1 MSTIP
6 VSSARWQLPVY
17 ATTIFVSAF
26 LLFQVQP
33 IISKAIL
40 PWFGG
45 SPAVWTTAMLFFQT
59 LLFAGYAYAHFS
71 REVFSPKVAR
81 AVHVGL
87 LILAAVAVCW
97 SILPSQTQKPPDSN
111 DPSGRILLLLGMT
124 VALPY
129 FVLSATGPLV
139 QAWFS
144 GSFPGRSPY
153 RLYSLSNAGSLLALL
168 TYPVLIEPTL
178 KLSGQAICWEVGF
191 GVFAILCGLLA
202 LRSKSAGDS
211 NAAPPPATP
220 DDGNPYRAPLAATS
234 PTAEPAAVV
243 ALLVPEAANGNAVH
257 AADECPSLFRIA
269 AWLLLPAFASLML
282 LATTNHACQDVAVIP
297 FLWVVP
303 LAIYLLTFIICF
315 DHPRWYWPR
324 SFGVAALVILFCE
337 MFYAVKVGEN
347 RGKYDDKLLD
357 VLMSF
362 AALFVLCML
371 CHGELVRIKP
381 HPRRLTMFYLL
392 IAAGGALGG
401 LFVSLVAPHVFTG
414 YTEWNLGWIGGN
426 VLAAG
431 IILGTV
437 DNGLLR
443 RYPWLIGPALV
454 VVGILLASRLELF
467 KPDNSSL
474 AKERNFYGVLRVY
487 NTFADNENDVPVREL
502 VNGGI
507 LHGEQLLDSDRRT
520 EPTSYYAPKSGVGRA
535 ISFYSDRRR
544 ALSPAT
550 EPVEQVRRDGLPPA
564 GFPTTQPAE
573 EGVRVGAIGLGAGT
587 LAAYARLNDI
597 YTFYEINPQVP
608 PITDKFFTF
617 LSDARQRMG
626 KGHGRLEIVM
636 GDARLSLERE
646 LKESGTRKFDVL
658 AVDAFSGDAIP
669 VHLLTREAGDI
680 YAAQLARG
688 GTLAIHIS
696 NRYLDLEPVVRGLAE
711 HLKLQVL
718 VIHSDIDSSNGISA
732 SDWMLLSDNPRLLAS
747 LGPTAE
753 KQHDPHPSL
762 LWTDD
767 YSNLFR
773 IFKFKSLWS

>member
-1 MSTIP
+1 MSTAP
-6 VSSARWQLPVY
+6 ASSARWQLPVY

-71 REVFSPKVAR
+71 RETLSPRVAR
-81 AVHVGL
+81 AVHLGL
-87 LILAAVAVCW
+87 LILAVVAVCW
-97 SILPSQTQKPPDSN
+97 SILPSPAQKPPDSN

-191 GVFAILCGLLA
+191 GVFAVLCGLLA
-202 LRSKSAGDS
+202 LRSKSAGEPS
-211 NAAPPPATP
+211 APPPAATL
-220 DDGNPYRAPLAATS
+220 DDGNLYRAQLAAS
-234 PTAEPAAVV
+234 NPAAEPAAVA
-243 ALLVPEAANGNAVH
+243 ALLVPEDTNSSAVH
-257 AADECPSLFRIA
+257 AADERPSLVCIA
-269 AWLLLPAFASLML
+269 AWFLLPAFASLML

-303 LAIYLLTFIICF
+303 LAIYLLSFIICF

-324 SFGVAALVILFCE
+324 SFAVATLLILFRE
-337 MFYAVKVGEN
+337 MLYAVQVGKD
-347 RGKYDDKLLD
+347 RGTYDNKLFD
-357 VLMSF
+357 VVMSF
-362 AALFVLCML
+362 AALFTICML

-392 IAAGGALGG
+392 VAAGGAFGG
-401 LFVSLVAPHVFTG
+401 LLVSLIAPHVFTG

-426 VLAAG
+426 ILAAG

-437 DNGLLR
+437 DNGLMR
-443 RYPWLIGPALV
+443 RYPWILAPALV
-454 VVGILLASRLELF
+454 VVGLLLATKLDLF
-467 KPDNSSL
+467 KPDTVSK
-474 AKERNFYGVLRVY
+474 AKTRNFYGVLRVY
-487 NTFADNENDVPVREL
+487 DTYADNNDEVPVREL

-520 EPTSYYAPKSGVGRA
+520 EPTSYYALKSGVGRA
-535 ISFYSDRRR
+535 IAFYS
-544 ALSPAT
+544 
-550 EPVEQVRRDGLPPA
+550 
-564 GFPTTQPAE
+564 TTNADD
-573 EGVRVGAIGLGAGT
+573 GVRVGAIGLGAGT
-587 LAAYARLNDI
+587 LAAYAKSNDI

-646 LKESGTRKFDVL
+646 LKESGPRKFDVL
-658 AVDAFSGDAIP
+658 VVDAFSGDAIP

-718 VIHSDIDSSNGISA
+718 VLHSGNDSINAISA
-732 SDWMLLSDNPRLLAS
+732 SDWMLVTDNLRLLKS
-747 LGPTAE
+747 LAAMADKG
-753 KQHDPHPSL
+753 HPSQPPL

-767 YSNLFR
+767 YSNLFQ
-773 IFKFKSLWS
+773 ILKLKSLWSSAD